1 MRGGNVLVVLYLV
14 VTGPR
19 ACDFHCRLIP
29 FTHLSMAFVVFAA
42 FDGRVLVN
50 VGRGLH
56 SVPWADSDRYVVRVA
71 VNIHGGFRVS
81 TLLDVVFSAHVIV
94 GVGCVVYRNCAAI
107 REARSF
113 AFAP

>member
-1 MRGGNVLVVLYLV
+1 MRGGNVLAVLYLV

-19 ACDFHCRLIP
+19 ACDLHCRLIP
-29 FTHLSMAFVVFAA
+29 FTHLPMAFVVFAA
-42 FDGRVLVN
+42 FDGRVLEN

-94 GVGCVVYRNCAAI
+94 GVGCVVYRDRAAI
-107 REARSF
+107 REAWSF
-113 AFAP
+113 ACAP